1 MLHFNVIVRQVMT
14 GSSERIFFYLFNS
27 FLHVENSVVELF
39 FPTKTSVDLPWE
51 EVLAQA
57 VVALTALALVALAIA
72 LALRHHPIIHVNCDH
87 M

>member
-1 MLHFNVIVRQVMT
+1 MT

-27 FLHVENSVVELF
+27 FLHIENSVVELF

-57 VVALTALALVALAIA
+57 IVALTALALVALAIA
-72 LALRHHPIIHVNCDH
+72 LALHHHPIIHVNCDH